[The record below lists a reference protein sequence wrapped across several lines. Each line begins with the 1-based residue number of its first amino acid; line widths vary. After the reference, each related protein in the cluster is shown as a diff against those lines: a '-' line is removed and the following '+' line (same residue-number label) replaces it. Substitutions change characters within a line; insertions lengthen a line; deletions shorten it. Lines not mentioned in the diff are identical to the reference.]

1 MESLGGDLPKR
12 FVFCLMFSS
21 LLPNPLVSSF
31 ESEAHLNIEQVP
43 SINSYGRIMCF
54 ASQLEA

>member
-12 FVFCLMFSS
+12 YVFCLMFSS

-31 ESEAHLNIEQVP
+31 ESEAHLNVEQVV
-43 SINSYGRIMCF
+43 
-54 ASQLEA
+54 